1 MDQSKIQILATQ
13 RELSSDPF
21 GIASLS
27 SSTITYDGVLFV
39 TGISLW
45 TLALWFISGSRSN
58 PIVTPLANA
67 LYDKTAIEN
76 QWLRDCNDGYFADY
90 PPQLT
95 IVLSTLFL
103 LFGILADRSI
113 YFLSDGEAD
122 IPVQLGGVAA
132 ITGAVWEVRR
142 LAAGEKGC
150 TKQESE
156 RDSLLKRE
164 FEEFADRRLIV
175 SMNRSTGTTLSVH
188 RSEVVK
194 AFRRYNPKYRVEN
207 EEYSLSDIEIERLVR
222 RWARQRGIEMSG
234 AGFFG
239 GVGIDSS
246 ADAFAPR

>member
-1 MDQSKIQILATQ
+1 M
-13 RELSSDPF
+13 
-21 GIASLS
+21 
-27 SSTITYDGVLFV
+27 
-39 TGISLW
+39 
-45 TLALWFISGSRSN
+45 
-58 PIVTPLANA
+58 
-67 LYDKTAIEN
+67 YDKTAIEN
-76 QWLRDCNDGYFADY
+76 QWLRDRNDGCFADY
-90 PPQLT
+90 LPQLT

-142 LAAGEKGC
+142 LAAGEKGS

-156 RDSLLKRE
+156 RDSLLERE

-194 AFRRYNPKYRVEN
+194 AF
-207 EEYSLSDIEIERLVR
+207 
-222 RWARQRGIEMSG
+222 
-234 AGFFG
+234 
-239 GVGIDSS
+239 
-246 ADAFAPR
+246 

>member
-1 MDQSKIQILATQ
+1 
-13 RELSSDPF
+13 
-21 GIASLS
+21 
-27 SSTITYDGVLFV
+27 
-39 TGISLW
+39 
-45 TLALWFISGSRSN
+45 
-58 PIVTPLANA
+58 
-67 LYDKTAIEN
+67 
-76 QWLRDCNDGYFADY
+76 
-90 PPQLT
+90 
-95 IVLSTLFL
+95 
-103 LFGILADRSI
+103 
-113 YFLSDGEAD
+113 
-122 IPVQLGGVAA
+122 
-132 ITGAVWEVRR
+132 
-142 LAAGEKGC
+142 
-150 TKQESE
+150 
-156 RDSLLKRE
+156 LLKRE